1 MIFLPVSLRALP
13 RLVIKDR
20 TALCPQFMT
29 TLALLTVCGFTLLTA
44 ATGFSR
50 DGTVGELSDID
61 RKLNAV
67 ISKFDASLE
76 NLESRPEEVASKVA
90 SVQMESVK
98 SDLQKIQDQ
107 LNELTKILS
116 ARQSDVQASTSLSST
131 DKKDLITEIRGQLQS
146 VERIAARAKAVSGKI
161 AELPA
166 AEKVWNEQ
174 YSSFS
179 EVKGTKSAAAK
190 VAASIKDFR
199 ITLPRQERAQTSA
212 ANHVWSPK
220 APSHVA
226 PTVPASDAK
235 TQADRSGERYPQTLT
250 SNLSLD
256 DVERLN
262 SAQLRYAIN
271 EIYARHGL
279 VFRDKQV
286 QKNFER
292 MKWYSPQASLKPAQI
307 EERFTPLERAN
318 LEILAQA
325 RDGLGA
331 RSTASAPAKPQNEF
345 TNPIAYFS
353 ACQQHVAD
361 YWRSP
366 FSKFSPGHSAIA
378 VVEAVIGSDGHLVSF
393 QWIQRSGHKA
403 WDEAVV
409 DCLQRIPPFPAPP
422 NMLGRRPAVRI
433 VFPET

>member
-13 RLVIKDR
+13 RPVINDR

-29 TLALLTVCGFTLLTA
+29 TLALLTACGITLLTA

-50 DGTVGELSDID
+50 EGTVGELSDID

-190 VAASIKDFR
+190 VAASIQDFR

-226 PTVPASDAK
+226 PTVPASNAK
-235 TQADRSGERYPQTLT
+235 TQADRSGERYPQTLD
-250 SNLSLD
+250 SSLSLD
-256 DVERLN
+256 DVERLS

-279 VFRDKQV
+279 VFRDKQI
-286 QKNFER
+286 QRNFER

-325 RDGLGA
+325 RDGLAGKSSAGA
-331 RSTASAPAKPQNEF
+331 PTKPQREF
-345 TNPIAYFS
+345 SNPIAYFS
-353 ACQQHVAD
+353 ACQEHVDAN
-361 YWRSP
+361 WKSP
-366 FSKFSPGHSAIA
+366 SMRFPPGHSAIA
-378 VVEAVIGSDGHLVSF
+378 LVKATIGSDGRLMST
-393 QWIQRSGHKA
+393 QWIQRSGYKE
-403 WDEAVV
+403 WDQAVLN
-409 DCLQRIPPFPAPP
+409 CLQRIPPFPAPP
-422 NMLGRRPAVRI
+422 AWLGHRPAVQL